1 MSKLSHLFVAAAVVL
16 MAVGCAEKEAAPV
29 PIAPIL
35 KDIVMPAESSS
46 IPGTTI
52 KIMGKGFDVSD
63 KITCKSMS

>member
-16 MAVGCAEKEAAPV
+16 MAVGCAEKEAAQV

-52 KIMGKGFDVSD
+52 
-63 KITCKSMS
+63 